1 MEAPINKKNK
11 FKIGDL
17 VEFDCA
23 HKLGIVI
30 DVKMSTAFVPPEE
43 VQDIIEAE
51 AKSSAESEY
60 EDETPPRTRREIRID
75 LIMKK
80 KLQKL

>member
-1 MEAPINKKNK
+1 METPINKKNK

-17 VEFDCA
+17 VEFDCV

-43 VQDIIEAE
+43 IQDVKVCWLDGEEFWCLEYTLKLI
-51 AKSSAESEY
+51 SSHSSY
-60 EDETPPRTRREIRID
+60 
-75 LIMKK
+75 
-80 KLQKL
+80 